1 LGELLEFDFETMS
14 SMRLYR
20 ASDQLIRNRELIE
33 QGLFSRI
40 DDMFSLETTVVAR
53 KEKGLGQLSLSP

>member
-1 LGELLEFDFETMS
+1 MGELLEFDFETMS

-40 DDMFSLETTVVAR
+40 EDMFSLETTVVAR